1 MRLLNSLI
9 LANVAARRTVRRAHN
24 RVVPEEV
31 YSGTRLLHTRKENTR
46 SARAWLFSSHI
57 YFFNAR
63 MLVRLCLKE
72 SCSLTLD

>member
-9 LANVAARRTVRRAHN
+9 LANVTARRTVRREHN

-46 SARAWLFSSHI
+46 SARHGFSRAI
-57 YFFNAR
+57 YIFLMR
-63 MLVRLCLKE
+63 ECL
-72 SCSLTLD
+72 SGSV